1 MEQKTLKFVSDL
13 WVVDM
18 REDARIVAC
27 RSPWERRTVGK
38 RFFEILTEEE
48 NARLSKLL
56 SSYEMKPILTE
67 TTEGTLLLVLP
78 ALMPSCTAAVVL
90 VPQLDRQMTLR
101 FLVKRS
107 GRSFELNEKL
117 AEEAAGR
124 MPGKVA
130 KYEAE
135 LAALLWE
142 MDAMSFSSL
151 APKIRAKEKRVDGF
165 LWKKIEAISALAG
178 CSVDVAP
185 RCEVRDSE
193 TLDFGAFTHF
203 LLVTFLLCRTVAIDR
218 CAVVG
223 WEKDAV
229 TVDFLCEKERLDG
242 FSWEL
247 ETLESLAEE
256 HLAHFGREFQDG
268 RMHLSLT
275 PRRIDVSY
283 LGLKAENPLL

>member
-18 REDARIVAC
+18 RENARIVAC
-27 RSPWERRTVGK
+27 RSPWERNAVG
-38 RFFEILTEEE
+38 RSFSELLSEAE
-48 NARLSKLL
+48 NARLSALL

-67 TTEGTLLLVLP
+67 TTEGKLLLVLP
-78 ALMPSCTAAVVL
+78 SLMPSCTAAVVL
-90 VPQLDRQMTLR
+90 VPQLDRQMILR

-107 GRSFELNEKL
+107 GRSFDLNETL
-117 AEEAAGR
+117 AEEASGR

-130 KYEAE
+130 KYEEE
-135 LAALLWE
+135 LAALLQE
-142 MDAMSFSSL
+142 IDALSFSSL
-151 APKIRAKEKRVDGF
+151 APKIRAKEKRVDGL
-165 LWKKIEAISALAG
+165 LWKKIEAISALVG

-193 TLDFGAFTHF
+193 TLDFGAFAHF

-229 TVDFLCEKERLDG
+229 TVDFLCEKEVAEG

-256 HLAHFGREFQDG
+256 HLAHFGREYLDG

-283 LGLKAENPLL
+283 LGLKAKNPLV

>member
-1 MEQKTLKFVSDL
+1 
-13 WVVDM
+13 
-18 REDARIVAC
+18 
-27 RSPWERRTVGK
+27 
-38 RFFEILTEEE
+38 
-48 NARLSKLL
+48 
-56 SSYEMKPILTE
+56 
-67 TTEGTLLLVLP
+67 
-78 ALMPSCTAAVVL
+78 
-90 VPQLDRQMTLR
+90 
-101 FLVKRS
+101 
-107 GRSFELNEKL
+107 
-117 AEEAAGR
+117 

-130 KYEAE
+130 KHEEE

-142 MDAMSFSSL
+142 MDAISFSSL
-151 APKIRAKEKRVDGF
+151 APKIRTKEKRVDGF
-165 LWKKIEAISALAG
+165 LWKKIETISALAG

-223 WEKDAV
+223 WERESV

-256 HLAHFGREFQDG
+256 HLAHFGRELQDG